1 MNIKI
6 YPMVKQLHPQ
16 EGECKLSALGLVSCS
31 EPVEARWW
39 NEFPEHLLPTAQ
51 EESHP
56 FRYTAG
62 EPIEISAAEE
72 EQGYVLSV
80 STSGIVVQGADSA
93 GLRYGLDTLGQLLAQ
108 AQNDTLPCLTIR
120 DYPSLKHRGLMLD
133 VSRGKVF
140 TRQYLMELVTL
151 LSKLRYN
158 VLQLYIEHTFDFQRH
173 PEICADS
180 DPLTAEDITALQEMC
195 KANGIELQAN
205 LQSLGHCRR
214 ILTRPEHMALS
225 ESDMFWSFST
235 TSEGSFQLLDE
246 LYEEYLPLFESPW
259 LNVCLDEPYDIGC
272 GQSADAKARGADLY
286 LTYFQR
292 IHQLAGKYG
301 KHIMA
306 FADVFLRNPE
316 SMAQM
321 PDDVIYLDWCYDP
334 KEHYGTPAKI
344 GASGRKFWVCPGTGN
359 WNTLFPRLD
368 GAVSN
373 IVQLLRE
380 GMDAGADGML
390 LTDWNDHGA
399 YAQPGPGYYVYA
411 YGGSAAWQG
420 NDPGAELVSAQVD
433 QVLGLEGYA
442 NVVRKLAEIYQIPPF
457 WSKNRSECGMA
468 LFDEPVFGQAI
479 RGMVPPETLRAY
491 DLSLPEGIEPV
502 LERHSQHPLRP
513 YFQIT
518 PSVCGQVREIVM
530 EARKA
535 LDSLADGNIK
545 DQLLYLTDAFML
557 MTDKLAFSR
566 QLLEAFQTR
575 RVDIA
580 QFLQMEDQLRLLIKR
595 YVRLQLDYVKIWLS
609 VARPSEVELSITYF
623 AHIIER
629 LDYLKEWLSVQR
641 ELTAAGRI
649 VDYDFDTYVTAG
661 YRTLPTY

>member
-1 MNIKI
+1 MNLKI
-6 YPMVKQLHPQ
+6 YPMVKQLHFQ
-16 EGECKLSALGLVSCS
+16 DGKCRLSDLGPASCS
-31 EPVEARWW
+31 ELVEERWW
-39 NEFPEHLLPTAQ
+39 NGFPKNMLPQVQ
-51 EESHP
+51 ETSNA

-62 EPIEISAAEE
+62 SPKETAAVEE
-72 EQGYVLSV
+72 EQGYVLSI
-80 STSGIVVQGADSA
+80 SSNGIMVQGADSA
-93 GLRYGLDTLGQLLAQ
+93 GLRYGLDTLGQLLVQ
-108 AQNDTLPCLTIR
+108 AKDGSLPCLTIR

-140 TRQYLMELVTL
+140 NRQYLMKLITL

-158 VLQLYIEHTFDFQRH
+158 VLQLYIEHTFEFRNH
-173 PEICADS
+173 PEICAGS
-180 DPLTAEDITALQEMC
+180 DPLTADDIIALQEMC

-225 ESDMFWSFST
+225 ESDMFWSLST
-235 TSEGSFQLLDE
+235 TCEGSFQLLDE
-246 LYEEYLPLFESPW
+246 LYQEYLPLFDSPW

-272 GQSADAKARGADLY
+272 GQSAEAKARGEDLY
-286 LTYFQR
+286 LTYFRR

-306 FADVFLRNPE
+306 FADVFLRNPD
-316 SMAQM
+316 SMSQM
-321 PDDVIYLDWCYDP
+321 PDDIIYLDWCYDP
-334 KEHYGTPAKI
+334 KEHYGSPAKI
-344 GASGRKFWVCPGTGN
+344 GASGKKFWVCPGTGN

-380 GMDAGADGML
+380 GMEAGADGML

-411 YGGSAAWQG
+411 YGGTTAWQG
-420 NDPGAELVSAQVD
+420 DDPGADLVSAQID
-433 QVLGLEGYA
+433 QVLELDGYA
-442 NVVRKLAEIYQIPPF
+442 SVVRKLAEIYQIPPF
-457 WSKNRSECGMA
+457 WSKNRSQCVMA
-468 LFDEPVFGQAI
+468 LFDEPVFGQSI

-491 DLSLPEGIEPV
+491 DLSLPDGIQPV

-513 YFQIT
+513 CFQIT
-518 PSVCGQVREIVM
+518 PSVCRQVRQIVS
-530 EARKA
+530 EAR
-535 LDSLADGNIK
+535 DSLGTLADGEIK
-545 DQLLYLTDAFML
+545 EQLLYLTDAFLL

-566 QLLEAFQTR
+566 HLLELFQTR
-575 RVDIA
+575 HVDVA

-595 YVRLQLDYVKIWLS
+595 YVQLQLKYVNIWLS
-609 VARPSEVELSITYF
+609 VARPSEIELSLAYF

-629 LDYLKEWLSVQR
+629 LDYLREWLSVQR
-641 ELTAAGRI
+641 EQIAADREA
-649 VDYDFDTYVTAG
+649 DYDFDTYITAG

>member
-1 MNIKI
+1 MNKRTEKRQNLAQLLAVLRRYGPLTQARIKE
-6 YPMVKQLHPQ
+6 YCGLQASTVKQLHPQ
-16 EGECKLSALGLVSCS
+16 EGECKLSALGRVSCS

-39 NEFPEHLLPTAQ
+39 NEFPEHLMPTAQ

-62 EPIEISAAEE
+62 EPIEIAAAEE

-80 STSGIVVQGADSA
+80 SPRGIVVQGADSA

-158 VLQLYIEHTFDFQRH
+158 VLQLYFEHTFDFKRH

-195 KANGIELQAN
+195 KAHGIELQAN

-214 ILTRPEHMALS
+214 ILTRPAHMALS

-272 GQSADAKARGADLY
+272 GQSADAKARGEDLY

-399 YAQPGPGYYVYA
+399 YAQPGPGY
-411 YGGSAAWQG
+411 
-420 NDPGAELVSAQVD
+420 
-433 QVLGLEGYA
+433 
-442 NVVRKLAEIYQIPPF
+442 
-457 WSKNRSECGMA
+457 
-468 LFDEPVFGQAI
+468 
-479 RGMVPPETLRAY
+479 
-491 DLSLPEGIEPV
+491 
-502 LERHSQHPLRP
+502 
-513 YFQIT
+513 
-518 PSVCGQVREIVM
+518 
-530 EARKA
+530 
-535 LDSLADGNIK
+535 
-545 DQLLYLTDAFML
+545 
-557 MTDKLAFSR
+557 
-566 QLLEAFQTR
+566 
-575 RVDIA
+575 
-580 QFLQMEDQLRLLIKR
+580 EDQLRLLIKR

-609 VARPSEVELSITYF
+609 VARPSEIELSITYF

-641 ELTAAGRI
+641 ERTAAGRV
-649 VDYDFDTYVTAG
+649 VDYDFDTYETAG